1 MSRLDNRERRV
12 GGTTVS
18 EGEAVVPSCCYRGRE
33 ARTQSVVLWSGRETA
48 ETAETERVRA
58 RERGML
64 QVRRRRNEE
73 EYMRRNT

>member
-48 ETAETERVRA
+48 ETERVRE
-58 RERGML
+58 RERDASGTEEEK
-64 QVRRRRNEE
+64 RGGIHEE
-73 EYMRRNT
+73 EYLRC